1 VHDSANRGDKVRCS
15 ADKRPHE
22 LRGRVDVLSG
32 GLPVSVLSAETAGL
46 SANRPQIT
54 RKKKE
59 ETMAEQ
65 KGDKT
70 EILAMWIMVAVVVLL
85 ILAGTG
91 WHMWTH
97 PDWMHGG

>member
-1 VHDSANRGDKVRCS
+1 MRIALALCVVI
-15 ADKRPHE
+15 
-22 LRGRVDVLSG
+22 LF
-32 GLPVSVLSAETAGL
+32 AGCPKQEATPTGTPPPT
-46 SANRPQIT
+46 SPA
-54 RKKKE
+54 KKSTDPGPKK
-59 ETMAEQ
+59 TQPTQ
-65 KGDKT
+65 KTDKT

>member
-1 VHDSANRGDKVRCS
+1 MTPQTAATNRVVALTSDLMSCS
-15 ADKRPHE
+15 
-22 LRGRVDVLSG
+22 GRVNVLSG
-32 GLPVSVLSAETAGL
+32 ILRVRLRSVQTIGLP
-46 SANRPQIT
+46 ANRCQI
-54 RKKKE
+54 RKKKKE

-65 KGDKT
+65 KGDRT

>member
-1 VHDSANRGDKVRCS
+1 
-15 ADKRPHE
+15 
-22 LRGRVDVLSG
+22 
-32 GLPVSVLSAETAGL
+32 
-46 SANRPQIT
+46 
-54 RKKKE
+54 
-59 ETMAEQ
+59 MAEQ
-65 KGDKT
+65 KTDKTEQKRTDKT

>member
-1 VHDSANRGDKVRCS
+1 MTPQAAATNCVIALTSDLMSYPGRGQ
-15 ADKRPHE
+15 RPE
-22 LRGRVDVLSG
+22 RNFAREPALSTDDWVACQSM
-32 GLPVSVLSAETAGL
+32 P
-46 SANRPQIT
+46 N
-54 RKKKE
+54 KKKEKE

-65 KGDKT
+65 KGDRT